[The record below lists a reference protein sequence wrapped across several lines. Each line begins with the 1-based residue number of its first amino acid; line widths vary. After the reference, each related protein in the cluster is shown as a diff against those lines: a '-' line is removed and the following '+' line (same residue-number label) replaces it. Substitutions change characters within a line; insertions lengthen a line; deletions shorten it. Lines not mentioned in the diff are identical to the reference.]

1 MIWHR
6 LRRSTPEDERELDR
20 RMDEIKTSPKDVL
33 AMMAS
38 AFVVIVLPCLA
49 ILVGLSLAVMFLFGL
64 L

>member
-1 MIWHR
+1 MIWRR